1 LVEGCI
7 ERLRIADLGS
17 RIEEF
22 FMRSLVCVGLVA
34 LFSSLVP
41 ALAADESMPEA
52 RHAAIVEA
60 LSPSLVQVEYTLQYD
75 KGEAPRAIG
84 WAERCPS
91 CGRYHAQEDL
101 EELIRQERPLSA
113 AGFVLSPTQVLS
125 RDLILHPRFIKQ
137 IVVRQGDQAVAA
149 KPESYARDEVAVVLR
164 LDKPLTSAKALT
176 FDAAKPPPYVAIS
189 CGQRQGSPRVNV
201 RGISPGEATST
212 WDSRRVWSAP
222 FASLI
227 VDADGTPVGAAML
240 DELPLDDTWK
250 GSPLKW
256 QLLPTEEVNESPAAR
271 RIQAGGAVAKVTL
284 TYRSPKQGRRGG
296 AWGWGGDERN
306 AGTEQ
311 NVAGVLLEGNR
322 VLVLWQSPPTATAR
336 LTRILV
342 HPAEGEAAAAKFVG
356 TLKDY
361 GGFIAELEKPMTG
374 AASLAA
380 NDIREFRD
388 KLLLGQDVTFQGEKR
403 VAYFMPVRF
412 NSLAQKWRGQ
422 VFPLLVGSREST
434 FVYDT
439 AGRLVAVPINRRERV
454 TERERWSGADQ
465 LVLLPGAY
473 LKEMLANLPAN
484 VDPSNVP
491 LDEDHENRLAWLG
504 VTLQGLDRE
513 LARAKDVSDQTRD
526 GESGA
531 VVSHVYPDSP
541 AAKAGVEPGFILLR
555 LYVEGEPK
563 PLEVKVDHDE
573 GQSFPWEMLD
583 DAPEEAFDQ
592 IPTPWP
598 SAENEFARALTDLG
612 FGKRY
617 KAEFFHDGKVLTK
630 DFEIVEGPPYF
641 ESAPR
646 YKSQAVGLTV
656 RDLTYEVRRYF
667 QKGPDDPGVVVSK
680 IEPGSK
686 AAVAGMKP
694 FEVITHVNDAPIRDV
709 KEFEKLIADQTE
721 LRLAVKRLTT
731 GRIVK
736 IKMTGPT
743 SAPTSKPHKHETT
756 TKPSEDGEEP

>member
-1 LVEGCI
+1 
-7 ERLRIADLGS
+7 
-17 RIEEF
+17 
-22 FMRSLVCVGLVA
+22 MHSLLCVGLVA
-34 LFSSLVP
+34 LFSSV
-41 ALAADESMPEA
+41 ALADDSVPEA

-84 WAERCPS
+84 WAERCPT
-91 CGRYHAQEDL
+91 CGRYHAQEAL
-101 EELIRQERPLSA
+101 EELIRQERPLSTV
-113 AGFVLSPTQVLS
+113 GFVLSPTQVLS
-125 RDLILHPRFIKQ
+125 RDLIMHPRFIKQ
-137 IVVRQGDQAVAA
+137 IVIRQGDETAAA
-149 KPESYARDEVAVVLR
+149 KPESYARDEVAVILR
-164 LDKPLTSAKALT
+164 LDKPLASAKGLT
-176 FDAAKPPPYVAIS
+176 FDASKPPPYVAVS
-189 CGQRQGSPRVNV
+189 YGRRQGSLRTSI
-201 RGISPGEATST
+201 RGISPGEASST

-227 VDADGTPVGAAML
+227 ADADGTPVGAAML

-256 QLLPTEEVNESPAAR
+256 QFLSTEEVNESPAAR
-271 RIQAGGAVAKVTL
+271 GIQAGGAVVRVTL
-284 TYRSPKQGRRGG
+284 NFRSPKQKRSGG
-296 AWGWGGDERN
+296 MWGWDGDEPDS
-306 AGTEQ
+306 GTEQ
-311 NVAGVLLEGNR
+311 NVAGVLLEDNR
-322 VLVLWQSPPTATAR
+322 VLVLWQSPPKTTAR
-336 LTRILV
+336 LTRIMV
-342 HPAEGEAAAAKFVG
+342 HPVEGEAAAAKFVAA
-356 TLKDY
+356 LKDY
-361 GGFIAELEKPMTG
+361 GGFIAELEKPLTG
-374 AASLAA
+374 AANLAA
-380 NDIREFRD
+380 DDIREFRD
-388 KLLLGQDVTFQGEKR
+388 KLLLGADVTFQGEKR
-403 VAYFMPVRF
+403 VAYFMPIRF
-412 NSLAQKWRGQ
+412 NALAPKWRGQ

-439 AGRLVAVPINRRERV
+439 TGRLVAVPINRRERV
-454 TERERWSGADQ
+454 TERERWSGADR
-465 LVLLPGAY
+465 LVMLPAAY
-473 LKEMLANLPAN
+473 LKGMLADLSAN
-484 VDPSNVP
+484 VDPSNIP
-491 LDEDHENRLAWLG
+491 LDEKHENRLAWLG
-504 VTLQGLDRE
+504 VTLQGLDKE

-531 VVSHVYPDSP
+531 VVSYVYPDSP

-563 PLEVKVDHDE
+563 PLEVKVEHDE
-573 GQSFPWEMLD
+573 RFSFPWEMLD
-583 DAPEEAFDQ
+583 DAPEEAFDH

-598 SAENEFARALTDLG
+598 SAESEFARALTDLG
-612 FGKRY
+612 IGKKY

-646 YKSQAVGLTV
+646 YKSQALGLTV
-656 RDLTYEVRRYF
+656 RDFTYEVRRYF

-694 FEVITHVNDAPIRDV
+694 FEVITHVNDSPIRDV
-709 KEFEKLIADQTE
+709 KDFEKLIADQTE

-743 SAPTSKPHKHETT
+743 SQPTSKPQHKHKPT
-756 TKPSEDGEEP
+756 TKPSEADE